1 VANAGIWRKLSAG
14 DNPTGIVLAV
24 DFDVTGRVE
33 ARFSDLVAN
42 LDTSYAV
49 WEAVPPA
56 ADDTRTGADYVTHWL
71 RGTQDAGLPV
81 RALMGF
87 CAGSVYA
94 AALAERIGQTQDTA
108 PLLLLFDPEVSMPR
122 TLLWQFLKI
131 VGFMSATIS
140 AEASAAMRDAGQKA
154 FEENPKVDD
163 LRKAL
168 SALVR
173 EQAEPAFE
181 AAGLDRRLRSELL
194 DIIDSCLSYLAAA
207 SDIDPLEQWKT
218 ATAFCSSSP
227 MSGLRGMKMAGH
239 DVTVARD
246 ISVAADHGTL
256 LADPQ
261 IAATVSRLLN
271 GQTLNG

>member
-1 VANAGIWRKLSAG
+1 VAKAGIWRILSAG
-14 DNPTGIVLAV
+14 DNPSGIALAV

-42 LDTSYAV
+42 LDTSCAI
-49 WEAVPPA
+49 WEAVPPP
-56 ADDTRTGADYVTHWL
+56 ADETRTGVDYVSHWA
-71 RGTQDAGLPV
+71 RGAADAGLPV
-81 RALMGF
+81 HALLGF

-94 AALAERIGQTQDTA
+94 AALAEHIGQAQGTT
-108 PLLLLFDPEVSMPR
+108 PLLLLFDPELSMPR

-131 VGFMSATIS
+131 VGFMSGTIPP
-140 AEASAAMRDAGQKA
+140 EAAAAMRDAGQRA
-154 FEENPKVDD
+154 FQENPKIED

-168 SALVR
+168 SGLVR

-181 AAGLDRRLRSELL
+181 RAGLDRRLRGELL

-207 SDIDPLEQWKT
+207 SDIDPLEQWKS
-218 ATAFCSSSP
+218 AIAFCSSSP

-239 DVTVARD
+239 EVSVARD

-256 LADPQ
+256 LADKQ